1 MPHSTANK
9 QTNKQTLFKAFITGF
24 ASSDEG
30 FGGPDNLN
38 EGPRNP
44 PLQLPSNKA
53 TRESGRYVCPRAE
66 DSSLISKV
74 LFPSG
79 PVRSIR
85 QVLVRSQAHRDLES
99 SPVDLTVKNLSVMQE
114 TPV

>member
-1 MPHSTANK
+1 MPHSTAK
-9 QTNKQTLFKAFITGF
+9 KKKKLFKVKAFITGF

-44 PLQLPSNKA
+44 PLQLPSSKA
-53 TRESGRYVCPRAE
+53 SRESGRYVCPRAE

-85 QVLVRSQAHRDLES
+85 QVVVRSQTHRDLES
-99 SPVDLTVKNLSVMQE
+99 SPVDLTVKNLSIMQE